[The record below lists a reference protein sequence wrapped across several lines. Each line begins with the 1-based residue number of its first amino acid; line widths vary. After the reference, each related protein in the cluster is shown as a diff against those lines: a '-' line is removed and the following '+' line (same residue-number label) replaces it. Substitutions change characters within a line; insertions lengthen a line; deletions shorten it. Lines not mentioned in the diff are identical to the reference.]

1 MTSASD
7 DSTRDLQSILSV
19 DRLSRRFGRVN
30 AVNVVSF
37 DVARS
42 EAFGILG
49 RNGAGKST
57 LIKMLTTLLPP
68 TSGTALI
75 AGHDLVSESAAVRR
89 LIGYV
94 PQGLS
99 SDPDLTAR
107 ENLQMLAALYSL
119 PRSQRASRI
128 QSILELAGLEDAA
141 NRQVKTFS
149 GGMTRRLE
157 IGQAMLHQPP
167 LLFLDEP
174 TVGLDPVARDA
185 IWQHV
190 RQLRT
195 ELAVAVCLTTHYM
208 DEAQH
213 LCSRFLVLR
222 NGSIAAL
229 GSLAELRA
237 AADDPDATL
246 DQLFAHFAGSTA
258 DQQDHAESIAATS

>member
-1 MTSASD
+1 MN
-7 DSTRDLQSILSV
+7 SILST
-19 DRLSRRFGRVN
+19 DRLTKRFGHVTAVN
-30 AVNVVSF
+30 AVTFS
-37 DVARS
+37 VARG

-49 RNGAGKST
+49 RNGAGKTT

-68 TSGTALI
+68 TSGTASI
-75 AGHDLVSESAAVRR
+75 GGHDLAREASTVRR

-107 ENLQMLAALYSL
+107 ENLQTLALLYDV
-119 PRSQRASRI
+119 PRAQRAARI
-128 QSILELAGLEDAA
+128 QSILSLVGLEDAA
-141 NRQVKTFS
+141 NRLVKTYS

-157 IGQAMLHQPP
+157 IGQAMLHRPP

-174 TVGLDPVARDA
+174 TVGLDPVAREA

-190 RQLRT
+190 QQLRA
-195 ELAVAVCLTTHYM
+195 ESSVAICLTTHYM

-213 LCSRFLVLR
+213 LCSRFLVMR
-222 NGSIAAL
+222 NGTIVAL

-237 AADDPDATL
+237 AAGQADASLDD
-246 DQLFAHFAGSTA
+246 LFGYFTHDEAEQERDDGSMAETGRAAGG
-258 DQQDHAESIAATS
+258 